1 MAPLAPLGPAG
12 PCEMRN
18 KKELVIAGEGQGKI
32 MSPQDPGVM
41 TGGADMRKHGDIQE
55 ALEGWGG
62 NGH

>member
-1 MAPLAPLGPAG
+1 
-12 PCEMRN
+12 MRN
-18 KKELVIAGEGQGKI
+18 KKELVIAGEGQGKV

-62 NGH
+62 NGR